1 MKWTK
6 YTLHTINEAT
16 DIISYTLSEIG
27 VEGIEIEDNV
37 PLTEDEKR
45 QMYVDILPDPV
56 ACDNK
61 AVIRF
66 YRDTDEDSEAFL
78 KKLNDELDKI
88 KEQLPERTARVSS
101 ALRNSVFNVMA
112 GGGVSA
118 PGQPPGVRTGNYRN
132 SFVSSTESNGM
143 SFTAK
148 VTSDCLYGPFLED
161 GTSKMAARPH
171 CDRIAED
178 ALPQAIAIYSELY

>member
-1 MKWTK
+1 M
-6 YTLHTINEAT
+6 
-16 DIISYTLSEIG
+16 IS
-27 VEGIEIEDNV
+27 IEIIV
-37 PLTEDEKR
+37 
-45 QMYVDILPDPV
+45 Q
-56 ACDNK
+56 A
-61 AVIRF
+61 
-66 YRDTDEDSEAFL
+66 
-78 KKLNDELDKI
+78 ELDKI
-88 KEQLPERTARVSS
+88 KAQLPGRTARVSS
-101 ALRNSVFNVMA
+101 ALRNSVF
-112 GGGVSA
+112 
-118 PGQPPGVRTGNYRN
+118 N

>member
-1 MKWTK
+1 M
-6 YTLHTINEAT
+6 
-16 DIISYTLSEIG
+16 IS
-27 VEGIEIEDNV
+27 IEIIV
-37 PLTEDEKR
+37 
-45 QMYVDILPDPV
+45 Q
-56 ACDNK
+56 A
-61 AVIRF
+61 
-66 YRDTDEDSEAFL
+66 
-78 KKLNDELDKI
+78 ELDKI
-88 KEQLPERTARVSS
+88 KAQLPGRTARVSS

-148 VTSDCLYGPFLED
+148 VTD

>member
-1 MKWTK
+1 M
-6 YTLHTINEAT
+6 
-16 DIISYTLSEIG
+16 IS
-27 VEGIEIEDNV
+27 IEIIV
-37 PLTEDEKR
+37 
-45 QMYVDILPDPV
+45 Q
-56 ACDNK
+56 A
-61 AVIRF
+61 
-66 YRDTDEDSEAFL
+66 
-78 KKLNDELDKI
+78 ELDKI
-88 KEQLPERTARVSS
+88 KAQLPGRT
-101 ALRNSVFNVMA
+101 
-112 GGGVSA
+112 GVSA

>member
-1 MKWTK
+1 M
-6 YTLHTINEAT
+6 
-16 DIISYTLSEIG
+16 IS
-27 VEGIEIEDNV
+27 IEIIV
-37 PLTEDEKR
+37 
-45 QMYVDILPDPV
+45 Q
-56 ACDNK
+56 A
-61 AVIRF
+61 
-66 YRDTDEDSEAFL
+66 
-78 KKLNDELDKI
+78 ELDKI
-88 KEQLPERTARVSS
+88 KAQLPGRTARVSS

-118 PGQPPGVRTGNYRN
+118 PGKPPGVRTGNYRN

>member
-1 MKWTK
+1 M
-6 YTLHTINEAT
+6 
-16 DIISYTLSEIG
+16 IS
-27 VEGIEIEDNV
+27 IEIIV
-37 PLTEDEKR
+37 
-45 QMYVDILPDPV
+45 Q
-56 ACDNK
+56 A
-61 AVIRF
+61 
-66 YRDTDEDSEAFL
+66 
-78 KKLNDELDKI
+78 ELDKI
-88 KEQLPERTARVSS
+88 KAQLPGRTARVSS

-112 GGGVSA
+112 GGG
-118 PGQPPGVRTGNYRN
+118 TGNYRN

-178 ALPQAIAIYSELY
+178 ALPQAIAIYSEPY